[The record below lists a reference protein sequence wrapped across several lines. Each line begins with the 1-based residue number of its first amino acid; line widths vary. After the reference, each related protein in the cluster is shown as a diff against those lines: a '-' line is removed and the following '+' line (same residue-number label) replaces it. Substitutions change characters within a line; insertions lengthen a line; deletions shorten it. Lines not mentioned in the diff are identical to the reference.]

1 MEILNIHH
9 KEQLQI
15 KYYVKKY
22 LLLLKIQNMTNI
34 KEVLFI
40 WFMIVLKKRPKL
52 VVLNLLL
59 KMKLNKINNY
69 LKNFTNQLLEN
80 LKKEK

>member
-1 MEILNIHH
+1 
-9 KEQLQI
+9 
-15 KYYVKKY
+15 
-22 LLLLKIQNMTNI
+22 MTNI
-34 KEVLFI
+34 KEVLFL
-40 WFMIVLKKRPKL
+40 WFMIVLKKSPKL
-52 VVLNLLL
+52 VVLNMLL

>member
-40 WFMIVLKKRPKL
+40 WFMIVLKEGSKL

-80 LKKEK
+80 LKKEN

>member
-22 LLLLKIQNMTNI
+22 LLLLKIQNMMNI

>member
-9 KEQLQI
+9 KEQLQV

-40 WFMIVLKKRPKL
+40 WFMIVLKEGSKL

-80 LKKEK
+80 LKKEN